1 MNEALIVLEQV
12 FILILLMFIGF
23 ASVKLKIMELDWYVG
38 VGKFTI
44 YVALPALIFKVIT
57 TLGGR
62 SVLLEGKMAVVIS
75 VVVIFINFAIGKFV
89 GKISK
94 LEGPTLDTHQSA
106 TAMGNLGYIG
116 IPMIAALY
124 SNMGL
129 VVVAIYMIFDLM
141 FNWTMGINF
150 MDQNKNQTREELMRS
165 LITPLNVTLVISL
178 VFLMLNI
185 TPSGTVFEV
194 ISGLGATTKYL
205 SIAYLGA
212 MLTVVDFSGS
222 HKQLSLYTHAA
233 IKLIAFPVLIYV
245 VAVQF
250 VDPVIAKTFAI
261 IMALPTMPSFPI
273 FATLKGGD
281 HHYAVKIT
289 FVGTLT
295 SLVTIPVVTWIMA
308 YI

>member
-1 MNEALIVLEQV
+1 LNEALIVIEQV
-12 FILILLMFIGF
+12 FILMLLMFIGF
-23 ASVKLKIMELDWYVG
+23 MSVKLKIMNIDWYQG

-44 YVALPALIFKVIT
+44 YVALPALIFKIIT
-57 TLGGR
+57 SLGGR
-62 SVLLEGKMAVVIS
+62 SVLMESKVAIIIS
-75 VVVIFINFAIGKFV
+75 VVVIFVNFALGKFV

-124 SNMGL
+124 SNVGL
-129 VVVAIYMIFDLM
+129 VILSIYMIFDLM

-150 MDQNKNQTREELMRS
+150 MDQEKNQTREEMIRS
-165 LITPLNVTLVISL
+165 LITPLNVTLFVSL
-178 VFLMLNI
+178 IFLMLNI
-185 TPSGTVFEV
+185 KPTGTVYEV
-194 ISGLGATTKYL
+194 ISGLGGTTKYM

-212 MLTVVDFSGS
+212 MLTVVDFSGA
-222 HKQLSLYTHAA
+222 HKQLSLYSHAL
-233 IKLIAFPVLIYV
+233 IKLIAFPILIYIV
-245 VAVQF
+245 SVQF

-273 FATLKGGD
+273 FATMKGGD
-281 HHYAVKIT
+281 HSYAVKIT

-295 SLVTIPVVTWIMA
+295 SLVTIPIVTWIMA